1 MERIQLEN
9 DIRVFC
15 VTATSFPQGIEE
27 AFKKLEQLLP
37 AREGRTFFGL
47 SRPGGRGAIIYKAA
61 VQEKY
66 NGEGEQYGCETITI
80 QKGTYLTEL
89 ITGWQQ
95 RIPAIGETFQQLL
108 ADPHLDM
115 NSFCVEWYK
124 NETDVLCMVK
134 LDTTKEN

>member
-1 MERIQLEN
+1 MEIFQLKD

-15 VTATSFPQGIEE
+15 ITATSFPQGIME
-27 AFKKLEQLLP
+27 AFEKLEKLLP
-37 AREGRTFFGL
+37 TREGRTFFGL
-47 SRPGGRGAIIYKAA
+47 SQPGGRGTIIYKAA

-89 ITGWQQ
+89 ITGWQK
-95 RIPAIGETFQQLL
+95 RIPAIGEIFQQLL
-108 ADPHLDM
+108 ADPRLDM